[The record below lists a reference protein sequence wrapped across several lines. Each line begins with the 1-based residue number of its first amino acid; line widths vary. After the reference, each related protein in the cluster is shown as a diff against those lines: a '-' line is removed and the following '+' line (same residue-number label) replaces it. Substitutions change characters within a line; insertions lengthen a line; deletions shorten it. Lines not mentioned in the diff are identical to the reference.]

1 MRRPVLSVIL
11 AVVLVGP
18 AGAVWAG
25 SSAPVD
31 GGAAAQTCYAA
42 VPGAATLNTP
52 QRIPCRLA
60 QQVDRQAG
68 ADCRTIVTDGSCEP
82 VDGRA
87 ISPAEITAYDHS
99 WVHHALTLQRQL
111 DERVPILDSQIV
123 HTHNSFNASAYA
135 LNGAQP
141 PSYYPTLTN
150 QDPNQ
155 VYSLTD
161 QLNMDVRF
169 VELDLH
175 WVPSP
180 YGTAATNGYWVTLC
194 HGDGQQAP
202 ATGTWVH
209 VGCTD
214 DRPAQDGFAELHSWL
229 VAHPSEFLFVY
240 LENQLYDGSP
250 LASAQL
256 AHDTAALLI
265 QQQLGSLVYR
275 PAGTSA
281 GRCADAPWASSV
293 ATLRAHGARVVLVGN
308 CGPGTAWPSWV
319 FSRGPKWDESDNPTT
334 YSSSDCARD
343 RAARA
348 SGSNFRRFYEDSTVL
363 TTARQSTTQITAETT
378 ATMVRCGVNIIGM
391 DQLTTDDP
399 RLAALVWSWAPGQ
412 PSNGGCAE
420 QLLSSGR
427 FASAGCT
434 QSLPF
439 ACRTPHSGWI
449 VTSEPGPWSR
459 GADACAAEY
468 PGSVFAVPANGYD
481 NAALAS
487 VLSGHGTLVPGGHL
501 PSGIWLSYA
510 NVSGQWRNLEGLLRP
525 HPPYGDGHGRGK
537 GRGKGHGRAVAR

>member
-1 MRRPVLSVIL
+1 MRRPVLSVFL
-11 AVVLVGP
+11 AVALIGP

-25 SSAPVD
+25 STDAGSTD
-31 GGAAAQTCYAA
+31 GSTVAQTCYDG

-52 QRIPCRLA
+52 QRIPCRIA
-60 QQVDRQAG
+60 QQADRQAG
-68 ADCRTIVTDGSCEP
+68 ADCRTVVTDGSCEP

-87 ISPAEITAYDHS
+87 ISPAAVSAYDRS
-99 WVHHALTLQRQL
+99 WVHRALTLQRQL
-111 DERVPILDSQIV
+111 GERVPIIDTQIV
-123 HTHNSFNASAYA
+123 HTHNSFNASAYS
-135 LNGAQP
+135 LNGTQP

-214 DRPAQDGFAELHSWL
+214 DRPAQDGFAELHRWL
-229 VAHPSEFLFVY
+229 AAHPSDFLFVY

-250 LASAQL
+250 VASQQL
-256 AHDTAALLI
+256 AHDTAASLI
-265 QQQLGSLVYR
+265 QQQLGSYVYR
-275 PAGTSA
+275 PTGTSS
-281 GRCADAPWASSV
+281 GHCADAPWTASV
-293 ATLRAHGARVVLVGN
+293 ARLRAHGARMMLVGN

-319 FSRGPKWDESDNPTT
+319 FSRGPKWDESGNPTT

-348 SGSNFRRFYEDSTVL
+348 SGSNFRRFFEDSTVV
-363 TTARQSTTQITAETT
+363 ATAEQTTSQITT
-378 ATMVRCGVNIIGM
+378 ATTQAMVRCGVNIIGM

-412 PSNGGCAE
+412 PASGGCAMAGVG
-420 QLLSSGR
+420 GR
-427 FASAGCT
+427 FVSADCAT
-434 QSLPF
+434 WHPF
-439 ACRTPHSGWI
+439 ACRTASGRWQLTATI
-449 VTSEPGPWSR
+449 GPWWY
-459 GADACAAEY
+459 GPNACALEF
-468 PGSVFAVPANGYD
+468 PGSRFGVPQNGYD
-481 NAALAS
+481 DTQLPITS
-487 VLSGHGTLVPGGHL
+487 GVGLSIQPQPVW
-501 PSGIWLSYA
+501 ISYA
-510 NVSGQWRNLEGLLRP
+510 EAGGQWRNFEGLLKPLPPP
-525 HPPYGDGHGRGK
+525 HVHNDGDGHDHGK
-537 GRGKGHGRAVAR
+537 HKGHGHAIAQ